1 MNSQAGTNQETLAF
15 FWALFQAEGKGGETA
30 VYQILDQRGGQLDPQ
45 LPQAAQTFLEMVST
59 SEPEMRDDAVGL
71 IGNLAISLQQYPRGR
86 WQVNLAV
93 AIGLYHLVLEA
104 CPRETVPNKYAQT
117 LTNLGIA
124 YWNQAELG
132 EQPSANLQK
141 AIAAYDEAANIRRE
155 LKLEKDLSGTL
166 NNLGNAY
173 RNQAELGEQPSANL
187 QKAIAA
193 YDEAANILR
202 ELRLEKHLSGTL
214 TNLGVAYCIQA
225 ELGEQPSAN
234 LQKAIAAY
242 DDAAKIR
249 RKLGLEKDL
258 SSTLTNLG
266 NAYRNQAE
274 LGEQPSANLQK
285 AIAAYDEAAKI
296 LRKLKLEKD
305 LSGTLNNLGNAYQTQ
320 AELGEQPSANLQKAI
335 AAYNEAAKIRR
346 ELELEKDLSS
356 TLTNLGV
363 AYRNQAE
370 LGEQPSA
377 NLQKAIA
384 AYDEAAKIF
393 RELGLEKDLS
403 RTLTN
408 LGNAYLTQA
417 ELGEQPSANL
427 QKAIAAYDEAAKI
440 FRKLK
445 LEKDLSSTLN
455 NLGNAY
461 RNQAELGEQ
470 PSANLQKAIAAYDD
484 AAKIRREL
492 KLEKDLS
499 GTLNN
504 LGNAYR
510 NQAQLGE
517 QPSANLQKAVNCY
530 REALKFFQPQ
540 LLPVECLVAARAL
553 GNLGFQQGDWQ
564 MALEG
569 YQTAMAAVDY
579 SRTQRVSNAEREEVV
594 VNSIYIYENAIQ
606 AAINL
611 NDIPTALEI
620 VERVRAKRLV
630 DLLATA
636 DLYQNGDIPEPVR
649 KYLQRL
655 NDLDDQIA
663 QKRGELGDDSRETK
677 PDGSKT
683 RQLRAAT
690 AVSADIAQL
699 EQQKAVI
706 LDQLSN
712 LDEVVA
718 KLRQVQPPKLAD
730 FIPLLQ
736 DSPGAALV
744 SFYTTR
750 DDTHVFI
757 LRHGE
762 TVPTCF
768 TCQGQGYKTLQLWL
782 RETWVTPYIK
792 NKTQWTA
799 QMPATLAELSRRLEI
814 DRLIAEQLQGL
825 DELILIP
832 HLFLHQIPFAAL
844 PVSGEIP
851 PSPPLE
857 GGNRTEI
864 PPSPPLEGGNRTEV
878 PMKQKID
885 LSGFPRTNKNISS
898 GSPLSKGGGGGIKG
912 DGRGINRD
920 LGGSKPSYLGD
931 KFILRYAPSV
941 QVLGFCHGRD
951 SVTAQKYGTAE
962 NATNDLPCSGFEGA
976 NVARLFDIKP
986 EQRLIGSDATRTAY
1000 RQLLETTT
1008 HLVSTHHAQSR
1019 YDNPQESGLLLS
1031 DGRITVSQLLSPGW
1045 RFKDLDEIFLSC
1057 CETGLFL
1064 PNSALDEPVAVST
1077 GFLCAGARGV
1087 IASHWAIYDLSAAL
1101 LSILYHNQRKA
1112 GKNRP
1117 VALQAAQQE
1126 MRQMTGAEF
1135 KSKYKKALEA
1145 HFKAEKA
1152 RLNPILENNQSLANK
1167 IKDSEKS
1174 IKRYA
1179 ADKGCP
1185 FKEPVYWASLGCY
1198 GLR

>member
-1 MNSQAGTNQETLAF
+1 MDSQQLFTQICGFLDQQDWTYQPDPEQQRLLLSVNDIAVLIAVEENGEFIKIILPQLLTVPADHPHYEAALETLAYFGLQHKLVRWQRDPEDGEVRVQADLPIEDSELTAKQFWRTLRGAVQIAQQGQERLQQVLATGQDTGNSQNPGTNQKTLAF
-15 FWALFQAEGKGGETA
+15 FGALLQAENEGGETA
-30 VYQILDQRGGQLDPQ
+30 VYQVLDQRGGQLDPQ
-45 LPQAAQTFLEMVST
+45 LPQAAQTFLEMVGT
-59 SEPEMRDDAVGL
+59 AKPEMRDGVVGL
-71 IGNLAISLQQYPRGR
+71 IGDLANSLQQYPRGHR
-86 WQVNLAV
+86 EINVTV

-104 CPRETVPNKYAQT
+104 RPRETVPDKYARN
-117 LTNLGIA
+117 LTNLGVA
-124 YWNQAELG
+124 YQTQAQLG
-132 EQPSANLQK
+132 EQPSTNLKQ

-155 LKLEKDLSGTL
+155 LKLEKDLS
-166 NNLGNAY
+166 
-173 RNQAELGEQPSANL
+173 
-187 QKAIAA
+187 
-193 YDEAANILR
+193 
-202 ELRLEKHLSGTL
+202 
-214 TNLGVAYCIQA
+214 
-225 ELGEQPSAN
+225 
-234 LQKAIAAY
+234 
-242 DDAAKIR
+242 
-249 RKLGLEKDL
+249 
-258 SSTLTNLG
+258 
-266 NAYRNQAE
+266 
-274 LGEQPSANLQK
+274 
-285 AIAAYDEAAKI
+285 
-296 LRKLKLEKD
+296 
-305 LSGTLNNLGNAYQTQ
+305 
-320 AELGEQPSANLQKAI
+320 
-335 AAYNEAAKIRR
+335 
-346 ELELEKDLSS
+346 
-356 TLTNLGV
+356 
-363 AYRNQAE
+363 
-370 LGEQPSA
+370 
-377 NLQKAIA
+377 
-384 AYDEAAKIF
+384 
-393 RELGLEKDLS
+393 
-403 RTLTN
+403 
-408 LGNAYLTQA
+408 
-417 ELGEQPSANL
+417 
-427 QKAIAAYDEAAKI
+427 
-440 FRKLK
+440 
-445 LEKDLSSTLN
+445 STLN
-455 NLGNAY
+455 NLGIAY
-461 RNQAELGEQ
+461 L
-470 PSANLQKAIAAYDD
+470 
-484 AAKIRREL
+484 
-492 KLEKDLS
+492 
-499 GTLNN
+499 T
-504 LGNAYR
+504 
-510 NQAQLGE
+510 QAQLGE
-517 QPSANLQKAVNCY
+517 QPSANLQKAINCY
-530 REALKFFQPQ
+530 REALKFFRPQ
-540 LLPVECLVAARAL
+540 LLPVECLKTARAL

-594 VNSIYIYENAIQ
+594 AKSIYIYENAIQ

-649 KYLQRL
+649 QYLQKL
-655 NDLDDQIA
+655 NDLDDKIA
-663 QKRGELGDDSRETK
+663 QKRGELGNDSRETK

-690 AVSADIAQL
+690 AVSEDIAQL

-736 DSPGAALV
+736 DSPGAAIL
-744 SFYTTR
+744 SFYTTD
-750 DDTHVFI
+750 DDTHIFI

-782 RETWVTPYIK
+782 RETWATPYIS
-792 NKTQWTA
+792 NKTQWVA
-799 QMPATLAELSRRLEI
+799 QMSATLAELSRRLEI

-844 PVSGEIP
+844 PVSHPSASGTSPYQGEAGWGDDSSHTP
-851 PSPPLE
+851 PSS
-857 GGNRTEI
+857 
-864 PPSPPLEGGNRTEV
+864 PS
-878 PMKQKID
+878 
-885 LSGFPRTNKNISS
+885 
-898 GSPLSKGGGGGIKG
+898 SPF
-912 DGRGINRD
+912 
-920 LGGSKPSYLGD
+920 YFGD
-931 KFILRYAPSV
+931 KFLLRYAPSV
-941 QVLGFCHGRD
+941 QVLGFCHNR
-951 SVTAQKYGTAE
+951 SAVTAQEYGIVE

-976 NVARLFDIKP
+976 KVAEFFGVGQEK
-986 EQRLIGSDATRTAY
+986 RLIGTDATRQKY
-1000 RQLLETTT
+1000 RQLLENTT

-1126 MRQMTGAEF
+1126 MRKMTGAEF
-1135 KSKYKKALEA
+1135 KSKYQKALEA

-1152 RLNPILENNQSLANK
+1152 RLQAIPGYDRSLLTRVL
-1167 IKDSEKS
+1167 DSEKN

-1185 FKEPVYWASLGCY
+1185 FQEPVHWGSLGCY

>member
-1 MNSQAGTNQETLAF
+1 
-15 FWALFQAEGKGGETA
+15 
-30 VYQILDQRGGQLDPQ
+30 
-45 LPQAAQTFLEMVST
+45 
-59 SEPEMRDDAVGL
+59 
-71 IGNLAISLQQYPRGR
+71 
-86 WQVNLAV
+86 
-93 AIGLYHLVLEA
+93 
-104 CPRETVPNKYAQT
+104 
-117 LTNLGIA
+117 
-124 YWNQAELG
+124 
-132 EQPSANLQK
+132 
-141 AIAAYDEAANIRRE
+141 
-155 LKLEKDLSGTL
+155 
-166 NNLGNAY
+166 
-173 RNQAELGEQPSANL
+173 
-187 QKAIAA
+187 
-193 YDEAANILR
+193 
-202 ELRLEKHLSGTL
+202 
-214 TNLGVAYCIQA
+214 
-225 ELGEQPSAN
+225 
-234 LQKAIAAY
+234 
-242 DDAAKIR
+242 
-249 RKLGLEKDL
+249 
-258 SSTLTNLG
+258 
-266 NAYRNQAE
+266 

-296 LRKLKLEKD
+296 QR
-305 LSGTLNNLGNAYQTQ
+305 
-320 AELGEQPSANLQKAI
+320 ELG
-335 AAYNEAAKIRR
+335 
-346 ELELEKDLSS
+346 LEKDLSS
-356 TLTNLGV
+356 TLTNLGS

-370 LGEQPSA
+370 
-377 NLQKAIA
+377 
-384 AYDEAAKIF
+384 
-393 RELGLEKDLS
+393 
-403 RTLTN
+403 
-408 LGNAYLTQA
+408 
-417 ELGEQPSANL
+417 
-427 QKAIAAYDEAAKI
+427 
-440 FRKLK
+440 
-445 LEKDLSSTLN
+445 
-455 NLGNAY
+455 
-461 RNQAELGEQ
+461 
-470 PSANLQKAIAAYDD
+470 
-484 AAKIRREL
+484 
-492 KLEKDLS
+492 
-499 GTLNN
+499 
-504 LGNAYR
+504 
-510 NQAQLGE
+510 LGE

-530 REALKFFQPQ
+530 REALKFFRPQ
-540 LLPVECLVAARAL
+540 LLPVDCLRTARAL

-569 YQTAMAAVDY
+569 YRDAMAAVDY

-649 KYLQRL
+649 QYLQKL

-663 QKRGELGDDSRETK
+663 QKRDELGSDSRETK
-677 PDGSKT
+677 PEGSKT
-683 RQLRAAT
+683 RQFRAAT
-690 AVSADIAQL
+690 EVSEDIAQL

-744 SFYTTR
+744 SFYTTD
-750 DDTHVFI
+750 DDTHIFI
-757 LRHGE
+757 LRHKE

-782 RETWVTPYIK
+782 RETWVAPYIK
-792 NKTQWTA
+792 NKIVWA
-799 QMPATLAELSRRLEI
+799 LQMSATLAELSRRLEI

-885 LSGFPRTNKNISS
+885 LSGL
-898 GSPLSKGGGGGIKG
+898 PLSKG

-1000 RQLLETTT
+1000 RQLLENTT

-1045 RFKDLDEIFLSC
+1045 RFKNLDEIFLSC

-1126 MRQMTGAEF
+1126 MRKMTGAEF
-1135 KSKYKKALEA
+1135 KSKYKEALKA

-1152 RLNPILENNQSLANK
+1152 RLQTIAKDNQSLANK